1 MGAVTIPLVIPRL
14 LILGSHIYAEE
25 VADLV
30 AQTGSHELAGFV
42 ENMDPSRCDTELLGL
57 PVHWID
63 EIDPLAA
70 SHEVVCALGTN
81 ARRGFIESVEKLG
94 FGFATLVHPA
104 ATIARSAD
112 LGAGTIAAPGA
123 VVGAATKIGDHVILN
138 RGVLVGH
145 HTTIGRFVT
154 VSPGANV
161 AGKVTVGDGAYIGM
175 SAAVLDRISIGEGAV
190 VGAGAV
196 VTRDVPDNTQVL
208 GVPARPVKVGVEGR

>member
-1 MGAVTIPLVIPRL
+1 MVARL

-30 AQTGSHELAGFV
+30 TQAGSHELAGFV
-42 ENMDPSRCDTELLGL
+42 ENLDRSRCDSELLGL
-57 PVHWID
+57 PVHWVD
-63 EIDPLAA
+63 EVAPLAA
-70 SHEVVCALGTN
+70 SHEAVCALGTT
-81 ARRGFIESVEKLG
+81 ARRGFIEQVEELG
-94 FGFATLVHPA
+94 FDFATVVHPA
-104 ATIARSAD
+104 ATIAPSAN
-112 LGAGTIAAPGA
+112 LGVGTIAAPGV
-123 VVGAATKIGDHVILN
+123 VVGAVAKIGDHVILN

-175 SAAVLDRISIGEGAV
+175 GATVLDRISVGDGAV
-190 VGAGAV
+190 IGAGAV
-196 VTRDVPDNTQVL
+196 VTRDVPHNTQVL